1 MQPFLLNPQSLQHLA
16 QTILAGVLSA
26 YLFTRSRRAG
36 TTRDLAFFFAVM
48 TLGLALLFLDQVS
61 LAPGAKVFIDLTP
74 AVFQIAGAILLAF
87 AYRFPNVRPGTE
99 ARWAVRAAWLAVLV
113 DFVVAGPNVL
123 RSLRGTPNPSLPFR
137 LQLVLVSLAALW
149 IVSVFL
155 RRALRASGLT
165 RRERGA
171 LGSFAGL
178 GAVLLVVCLAA
189 YLTNLK
195 MIPQDIFLSVRAVG
209 FLVFLF
215 AFVVVHLNAS
225 PEPSELMAK
234 LVGLS
239 LVATLLAL
247 ALAAALVL
255 PSQPDQHLQAADPA
269 SFRAVQHRQAMPFA
283 LLMLGL
289 PTVVL
294 ALFPLLLR
302 AGLKRP
308 LGALLEGV
316 RRVNDGD
323 LSVEVPVRMEDE
335 IGYLAHSFNNM
346 VRSVR
351 EAVETRERVAAVE
364 RELAV
369 ARRIQE
375 GLLPESLPTVAG
387 ILAAARLIPA
397 EAMSGDFYDAV
408 LLDDGLALLA
418 VDVSGHG
425 VPAALIAAMAK
436 LAFSQSSARATDP
449 AALLTAMNE
458 TLTGRIGGQFFTAC
472 CVFLDP
478 VRGLA
483 RLGNAGHPPA
493 LLLRNAQ
500 VQALKPAGPLAGL
513 LPDARYGATEIAL
526 APGDRLLLYTDGV
539 TECCSPEEEE
549 FGLER
554 LGGALREGAALSADA
569 FADHLLDQ
577 LRAWSGR
584 EGTFED
590 DVTVLVAD
598 FQPPHRQP
606 PGA

>member
-1 MQPFLLNPQSLQHLA
+1 MEPFLLTPQSLQHLA
-16 QTILAGVLSA
+16 QTILAGILSA
-26 YLFTRSRRAG
+26 YLFTRSHKAG
-36 TTRDLAFFFAVM
+36 STRDLAFFFAVM
-48 TLGLALLFLDQVS
+48 TLGLALLFLDQVC
-61 LAPGAKVFIDLTP
+61 LAPGAKAFIDLTP
-74 AVFQIAGAILLAF
+74 AVFQVAGVLLLAF
-87 AYRFPNVRPGTE
+87 AYRFPDVRPRTE
-99 ARWAVRAAWLAVLV
+99 ARWVVRAAWLAVLV
-113 DFVVAGPNVL
+113 DLVVAGPNVL
-123 RSLRGTPNPSLPFR
+123 RSLSGSPNPSLPFR
-137 LQLVLVSLAALW
+137 LQLVMVSLAAIW
-149 IVSVFL
+149 IVAVFL
-155 RRALRASGLT
+155 RRALRADGLT

-178 GAVLLVVCLAA
+178 GAILLVVCMSA
-189 YLTNLK
+189 YLANLE
-195 MIPQDIFLSVRAVG
+195 MISQNVFLSIRAAG

-255 PSQPDQHLQAADPA
+255 PMRLDQYLQAGDPA
-269 SFRAVQHRQAMPFA
+269 SFRAFQHRQAMPFA

-323 LSVEVPVRMEDE
+323 LTVEVPVRMEDE
-335 IGYLAHSFNNM
+335 IGYLAHSFNSM

-364 RELAV
+364 REFAV

-375 GLLPESLPTVAG
+375 DLLPESLPNVAG
-387 ILAAARLIPA
+387 IIAAARLIPA
-397 EAMSGDFYDAV
+397 ETMSGDFYDAV

-436 LAFSQSSARATDP
+436 LAFSQSSARAADP

-483 RLGNAGHPPA
+483 RLGNAGHPPV

-513 LPDARYGATEIAL
+513 LPDARYGVTEIAL
-526 APGDRLLLYTDGV
+526 TPGDRILIYTDGV

-554 LGGALREGAALSADA
+554 LGGALREGAALSPDA

-577 LRAWSGR
+577 LRTWSGR

-598 FQPPHRQP
+598 FQPQP
-606 PGA
+606 GRLPGA